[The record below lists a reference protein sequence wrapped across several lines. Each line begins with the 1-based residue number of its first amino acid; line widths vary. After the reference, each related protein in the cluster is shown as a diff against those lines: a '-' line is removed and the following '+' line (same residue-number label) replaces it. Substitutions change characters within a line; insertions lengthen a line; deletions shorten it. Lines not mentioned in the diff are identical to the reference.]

1 MSTAKSWAL
10 TWAAN
15 ILECVPNVDVHG
27 FKVSASKD
35 VRLTREGT
43 EHRPAVL
50 LEIEPAGLVAA
61 QLIADALYLREGALV
76 YVADAIGLLA
86 RHDWSGRVPAGS
98 DETTVFVKMSTTERV
113 WIDAEA
119 AA

>member
-1 MSTAKSWAL
+1 MSTAKSWDL

-27 FKVSASKD
+27 FKVSATTD
-35 VRLTREGT
+35 VRLAHGAPER
-43 EHRPAVL
+43 RPAVL

-61 QLIADALYLREGALV
+61 QLIADALYLTEDARS
-76 YVADAIGLLA
+76 YVADAIGLLV

-98 DETTVFVKMSTTERV
+98 DETTVFVTMSTTERV
-113 WIDAEA
+113 WTVSEA

>member
-1 MSTAKSWAL
+1 MSTAKSWDL

-15 ILECVPNVDVHG
+15 ILERVPNVDVHG
-27 FKVSASKD
+27 FKVSATKD
-35 VRLTREGT
+35 IRIAHGAPER
-43 EHRPAVL
+43 RAAVL
-50 LEIEPAGLVAA
+50 LEIEPAGLAA
-61 QLIADALYLREGALV
+61 GRLIADALYLSEGALV

-98 DETTVFVKMSTTERV
+98 DETPVFVKMSTTERV